1 MGCTS
6 SKQARRHRHRNL
18 RGRLFNSRSMPTG
31 RHITGADHDHH
42 ITLKSCTLGSL
53 KLDHAVSDEAMMKAS
68 NDDHPK
74 PGPAPAPETINA
86 WELMEGLED
95 VTPVG
100 TPCKAMQYSKPFT
113 EYVDPEVVSTFRK
126 TLVELSPQHR
136 QLLRS
141 PEPEKMT
148 SGVLL
153 RRSKYEEE
161 DDDDEE
167 SCRKTPDLRG
177 IVRAR
182 IMEFQERI
190 DAKKGMKVKQ
200 RLGSWVGG
208 GGRVVIYMTSL
219 RGIRETYNDCKEMRE
234 IMRSYKVRVDE
245 RDVSMDRGFKK
256 ELNEVLGKEGR
267 LPVVFV
273 KGEYLGGVEEV
284 RRMHEGGELGKVME
298 GCEMVKIGK
307 GGGGGGGGCEE
318 CGEVRFVLCGRCSG
332 SCKVFVEVDEDDGHE
347 YGYGNGYGYGYGGGF
362 WCRCPEYLIICES
375 DDVMQTLGWRAQL
388 IKHSLHAEDRV
399 FKFHQIHNG

>member
-6 SKQARRHRHRNL
+6 SKQARRHLHRNL
-18 RGRLFNSRSMPTG
+18 SGRLFNSRSMPATT
-31 RHITGADHDHH
+31 HATGADLDHR

-53 KLDHAVSDEAMMKAS
+53 KLDHDISDEAMMKAS

-74 PGPAPAPETINA
+74 LTPAPAPETINA

-95 VTPVG
+95 VTPIG
-100 TPCKAMQYSKPFT
+100 TPCKAMQYSTPFT
-113 EYVDPEVVSTFRK
+113 EYVDPEVVSSFRK

-136 QLLRS
+136 KLLRS
-141 PEPEKMT
+141 PEPEKMA

-153 RRSKYEEE
+153 RRSKYEEVEVDE
-161 DDDDEE
+161 DE
-167 SCRKTPDLRG
+167 SCRKTPDLTG
-177 IVRAR
+177 IVRTR

-200 RLGSWVGG
+200 RLESWVGG
-208 GGRVVIYMTSL
+208 GGKVVIYMTSL
-219 RGIRETYNDCKEMRE
+219 RGVRETYNECKEVRE

-245 RDVSMDRGFKK
+245 RDVSMDRGFKE
-256 ELNEVLGKEGR
+256 ELNEVLGKEGGR
-267 LPVVFV
+267 LPSVFV

-284 RRMHEGGELGKVME
+284 RRMHEGGELGKVID

-307 GGGGGGGGCEE
+307 GGGGGGGGGDCEE

-332 SCKVFVEVDEDDGHE
+332 SCKVFVEDDDGDDD
-347 YGYGNGYGYGYGGGF
+347 GGYGYGGGF
-362 WCRCPEYLIICES
+362 WCRCPECNENGLVRC
-375 DDVMQTLGWRAQL
+375 
-388 IKHSLHAEDRV
+388 SLCC
-399 FKFHQIHNG
+399 